1 MYFYKEVD
9 DLSAAIEV
17 NEEFVSAGGVHKHN
31 LSQFALWR
39 RSNCL
44 DGECLM
50 WEIFRGRLFVL
61 FDVNELE
68 LELALPRS
76 DSAKYYLLSTFSATF
91 VTFGATPQ

>member
-17 NEEFVSAGGVHKHN
+17 NEEFVSAGGVYEHN

-39 RSNCL
+39 RLKYS

-50 WEIFRGRLFVL
+50 WEIFIGRLFVL
-61 FDVNELE
+61 LDVNELE
-68 LELALPRS
+68 LEPQ
-76 DSAKYYLLSTFSATF
+76 LLSKILPPVNIFCDF